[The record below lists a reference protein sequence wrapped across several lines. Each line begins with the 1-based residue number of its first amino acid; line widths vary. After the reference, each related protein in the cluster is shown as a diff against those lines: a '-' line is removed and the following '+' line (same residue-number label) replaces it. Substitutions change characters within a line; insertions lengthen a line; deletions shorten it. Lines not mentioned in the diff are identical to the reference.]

1 MGYRQNAGS
10 DYLKYWRVIRYYMKT
25 KYGLKQADLDMLL
38 FLYSEK
44 YFNKDRF
51 DEFDKLLSWDE
62 SRFNSLRKDGWIEVF
77 RKYNPKTKEKALYQM
92 SRKGRMAITHMY
104 KKLNGEEIPTSQ
116 SNNSMFAK
124 KVSYSD
130 KRYKEF
136 IIKMNSD
143 LRQQRPQPP
152 E

>member
-10 DYLKYWRVIRYYMKT
+10 DYLKYWRVIRYYMKS
-25 KYGLKQADLDMLL
+25 KYSLTQADLDMLL

-44 YFNKDRF
+44 YFNKDKF
-51 DEFDKLLSWDE
+51 EEFDRLLSWDE
-62 SRFNSLRKDGWIEVF
+62 DRFNRLRKDGWIEVF
-77 RKYNPKTKEKALYQM
+77 RKYSKSTKQKALYQI

>member
-10 DYLKYWRVIRYYMKT
+10 DYLKYWRVIRYYMKS
-25 KYGLKQADLDMLL
+25 KYSLTQADLDMLL

-44 YFNKDRF
+44 YFNKDKF
-51 DEFDKLLSWDE
+51 EEFDRLLSWDE
-62 SRFNSLRKDGWIEVF
+62 DRFNRLRKEGWIEVF
-77 RKYNPKTKEKALYQM
+77 RKYSKSTKQKALYQI